1 MLRLVRYW
9 KGTLVISFTLAA
21 GLAVIGKIFG
31 GHSAATAVTH
41 PVTQTKVAA
50 HTAVAVH
57 GHATASH
64 ALAAKVGVGMVI
76 TGTTLEATTAGGIL
90 FVAVLNELVKDAR
103 KRTQA
108 QERMGPSA
116 AELKKCIDMALWQA
130 RQAMSTSGSYG
141 SEDQAETQTLAARA
155 QLVLTV

>member
-1 MLRLVRYW
+1 M
-9 KGTLVISFTLAA
+9 
-21 GLAVIGKIFG
+21 
-31 GHSAATAVTH
+31 
-41 PVTQTKVAA
+41 
-50 HTAVAVH
+50 H

-108 QERMGPSA
+108 QERTGPSA
-116 AELKKCIDMALWQA
+116 AGLKKCIDTALQQA
-130 RQAMSTSGSYG
+130 RQAMLASESYG
-141 SEDQAETQTLAARA
+141 SGDRAETQALAARA
-155 QLVLTV
+155 ASSTGRWPSRK